1 MAENIFRGLN
11 KNSQKKTIHFTEEE
25 LKKAKKNN
33 VVKDVYN
40 YVKVRI
46 EMGIF
51 EPLEL
56 TDVYSL
62 DIYIGIEL
70 PRDLDAELNGEEV
83 CLKEK
88 DYLVFDF
95 NGNISYI
102 KKGDFSSF
110 YRFSKVSPYQQLL
123 SAIQLF
129 KIETSADEVFIKG
142 YYNKSIRD
150 TEAEDAIFDK
160 LAEMIMNGN
169 VDEKYIEAYQ
179 TIMEEKYHDRLIN
192 YSILPEYKAKYL
204 AKKLREKNIPFALL
218 CPLVDSIVE
227 TEQGDFDVDSVIAV
241 NNYIALICTVADGA
255 VAVAACVAQ
264 MNQEIAEGKAIL
276 EASHSVDAMSLDELI
291 AFKAQFDASGICIP
305 GISADKVLEQMKQ
318 EAVEEGQMYGND
330 TLSKDVEDIFR

>member
-11 KNSQKKTIHFTEEE
+11 KNSQKKTIRLTEEE
-25 LKKAKKNN
+25 LQKVKKNK

-40 YVKVRI
+40 YVKIRI

-70 PRDLDAELNGEEV
+70 PRDLDAELNGEEI

-95 NGNISYI
+95 NDNISYI
-102 KKGDFSSF
+102 KKDDFSSF
-110 YRFSKVSPYQQLL
+110 YRFSKISPYQQLL

-129 KIETSADEVFIKG
+129 KIESSADEVFIKG
-142 YYNKSIRD
+142 HYNRSIRD
-150 TEAEDAIFDK
+150 TESEDAIFDK

-179 TIMEEKYHDRLIN
+179 AIMEEKYNDKLIN

-218 CPLVDSIVE
+218 CPLVESIVE
-227 TEQGDFDVDSVIAV
+227 TEQGDFDVDSIIAI

-255 VAVAACVAQ
+255 VAVAACIAQ
-264 MNQEIAEGKAIL
+264 MNQEIAEGKAL
-276 EASHSVDAMSLDELI
+276 LDAAHNVDAMSLNELI
-291 AFKAQFDASGICIP
+291 AFKAQFDSSGICIP
-305 GISADKVLEQMKQ
+305 GINADKVLEQMKQ
-318 EAVEEGQMYGND
+318 EAMEIGQTYGD
-330 TLSKDVEDIFR
+330 DVLSQDVDDIFR